1 MNTSFAVTASTSGAL
16 SSAASHAR
24 NTHQPFGSPK
34 KNTEQKEL
42 AYQFKRSS
50 EVGNVPFSQT
60 KRGPHDDARDRNNTL
75 TKTSFA
81 WKTPSV
87 MK

>member
-1 MNTSFAVTASTSGAL
+1 M
-16 SSAASHAR
+16 
-24 NTHQPFGSPK
+24 
-34 KNTEQKEL
+34 EM
-42 AYQFKRSS
+42 AYQIKRSS
-50 EVGNVPFSQT
+50 EVGNVPFST
-60 KRGPHDDARDRNNTL
+60 AKRGAHDDARDRNNTL